1 MGYSDI
7 SWKIILY
14 RRAGSKASQKNYQKF
29 CPATI
34 WLKAGVGGSWS
45 SLNSA
50 DESSL
55 QGNDQPS
62 RPLSSHSQL
71 FWSHSQLFFCI
82 PEESKCRFLVLIN
95 FEPGSLLRKSQ
106 WTKNRLQLVPKT
118 CAATQLGKS
127 PASKVFLDL
136 KCYFFFVRTL
146 CNWEILWKI
155 VEYLEILWR
164 NCKKF
169 SL

>member
-1 MGYSDI
+1 MLTTLRCFLNRVRPKSQYSVFANSSMGNVNFFRSITSDMRVLKELLWENEKKYFEKLFKAIMLNTEPYSFLDFEYI
-7 SWKIILY
+7 SEIVCGLSDRSWKIILY
-14 RRAGSKASQKNYQKF
+14 RRVGSKASQKNYQKF

-82 PEESKCRFLVLIN
+82 PEESN
-95 FEPGSLLRKSQ
+95 AGS
-106 WTKNRLQLVPKT
+106 
-118 CAATQLGKS
+118 
-127 PASKVFLDL
+127 
-136 KCYFFFVRTL
+136 
-146 CNWEILWKI
+146 
-155 VEYLEILWR
+155 
-164 NCKKF
+164 
-169 SL
+169 